1 MKKKYPR
8 TFHLPF
14 SPGVQSDD
22 KVIQDLSSFENED
35 IVITEKMD
43 GENTTIYFDHFHARS
58 LDSPYNFTRAWI
70 KRLQA
75 GIGHNIPKGWRLC
88 GENVSYFHSIE
99 YNDLDSFFY
108 LFSVWNEKNEC
119 LSWDE
124 TIEWAELLDLSMP
137 KTFYRGPFDLQ
148 KIKEIAKNI
157 NTQTTE
163 GFTIRKTKSF
173 AYDDFSDNLI
183 KWVREGHVTTD
194 EHWLKN
200 TYPNKLLNPFQVKP
214 FFMSQI
220 KKMKPN

>member
-1 MKKKYPR
+1 MNQKYPR

-22 KVIQDLSSFENED
+22 KVIQDLSSFDNEEV
-35 IVITEKMD
+35 VITEKMD

-75 GIGHNIPKGWRLC
+75 GIGHDIPKGWRLC
-88 GENVSYFHSIE
+88 GENVSYVHSIE
-99 YNDLDSFFY
+99 YRELESFFY
-108 LFSVWNEKNEC
+108 LFSIWNEKNEC
-119 LSWDE
+119 LSWDD
-124 TIEWAELLDLSMP
+124 TIQWAELLDLAMP

-148 KIKEIAKNI
+148 KIKEIAKTL
-157 NTQTTE
+157 NTETIE
-163 GFTIRKTKSF
+163 GFTVRKTKSF
-173 AYDDFSDNLI
+173 AYDDFSKNLI

-200 TYPNKLLNPFQVKP
+200 TYPNQVLDPFHVKPSFLSQVK
-214 FFMSQI
+214 
-220 KKMKPN
+220 KLKP